1 MQRVLVILFATLI
14 LFTQGLDAQRQSG
27 LAQSGLA
34 SAAGTG
40 EALSLRDAV
49 NRALQRNPSL
59 EAMQARERAAASQVD
74 AARSGYLPRVN
85 YQEMV
90 QRGNNPVFVFSS
102 LLTQRQFTERNFAIS
117 SLTRPDFVNN
127 FQSMVTVDQVVFNAG
142 RTGNAIQGA
151 KLGQEM
157 ESLGTRST
165 ELTVMQRVLEAYL
178 GAKLGESAWQAAE
191 ESVKSATADLE
202 RAEAFRKEGLTT
214 DADVLSIRV
223 YLASVKQEAIQRRT
237 QLEVARAALNVAMG
251 APEESMFQLTTPL
264 VETVYEARALEA
276 SQQSAVGARPELLQA
291 IKGMDL
297 ARLQEKQARSGY
309 WPEVFVRGVFETD
322 RQEVLNKG
330 GANWFFGAG
339 LRWNIFN
346 GMETKA
352 KVAETRHRVAV
363 AEAQKRHAESGV
375 RFEVRRAWLEWNAVK
390 ERLALASASVAQA
403 EESLRITRDRY
414 QNGLTTVT
422 DLLRTET
429 TLLGA
434 RTGYLAAL
442 YDQRLAA
449 ARLEAAQGSLT
460 PNSALFD

>member
-1 MQRVLVILFATLI
+1 MQRVLVIFFATLF
-14 LFTQGLDAQRQSG
+14 LFFVSAQ
-27 LAQSGLA
+27 AQTAAPRGA
-34 SAAGTG
+34 PAAAGEPLT
-40 EALSLRDAV
+40 LRDAV
-49 NRALQRNPSL
+49 NRALQQNPSL

-117 SLTRPDFVNN
+117 SLVRPDFVNN

-142 RTGNAIQGA
+142 RTGNAIQSA
-151 KLGQEM
+151 KIGKEM
-157 ESLGTRST
+157 ESLGTRGA
-165 ELTVMQRVLEAYL
+165 ELAVMQRVLEAYL
-178 GAKLGESAWQAAE
+178 GAKLGEAAWQAAE
-191 ESVKSATADLE
+191 ESVRSAEADLE

-223 YLASVKQEAIQRRT
+223 HLASVRQEAIQRRT
-237 QLEVARAALNVAMG
+237 QLDVARAALNVAMG
-251 APEESMFQLTTPL
+251 APEESVFQLSTPL
-264 VETVYEARALEA
+264 AETAYEAGALEGR
-276 SQQSAVGARPELLQA
+276 QQSATSTRPELLQA
-291 IKGMDL
+291 IKGIDL
-297 ARLQEKQARSGY
+297 ARLQEKQARSAY

-339 LRWNIFN
+339 LRWNLFN

-352 KVAETRHRVAV
+352 KVAETRHRLAV

-390 ERLALASASVAQA
+390 ERLALASASVAEA

-414 QNGLTTVT
+414 ENGLSTVT

-429 TLLGA
+429 ALLGA

-442 YDQRLAA
+442 YEQRLAA

>member
-1 MQRVLVILFATLI
+1 MQRVLVILFVALL
-14 LFTQGLDAQRQSG
+14 LFSLSTQAQTAPPRG
-27 LAQSGLA
+27 APA
-34 SAAGTG
+34 AAGEPLT
-40 EALSLRDAV
+40 LRDAV
-49 NRALQRNPSL
+49 NRALQQNPSL

-117 SLTRPDFVNN
+117 SLVRPDFVNN

-142 RTGNAIQGA
+142 RTGNAIQSA
-151 KLGQEM
+151 KIGKEM
-157 ESLGTRST
+157 ESLGTRGA
-165 ELTVMQRVLEAYL
+165 ELAVMQRVLEAYL
-178 GAKLGESAWQAAE
+178 GAKLGEAAWQAAE
-191 ESVKSATADLE
+191 ESVRSAEADLE

-223 YLASVKQEAIQRRT
+223 HLASVRQEAIQRRT
-237 QLEVARAALNVAMG
+237 QLDVARAALNVAMG
-251 APEESMFQLTTPL
+251 APEESVFQLSTPL
-264 VETVYEARALEA
+264 AETAYEAGALENR
-276 SQQSAVGARPELLQA
+276 QQSATSTRPELLQA
-291 IKGMDL
+291 IKGIDL
-297 ARLQEKQARSGY
+297 ARLQEKQARSAY

-339 LRWNIFN
+339 LRWNLFN

-352 KVAETRHRVAV
+352 KVAETRHRLAV

-390 ERLALASASVAQA
+390 ERLALASASVAEA

-414 QNGLTTVT
+414 ENGLSTVT

-429 TLLGA
+429 ALLGA

-442 YDQRLAA
+442 YEQRLAA